1 MLDFMRRNARSW
13 VVSVALGIIS
23 LVFVFYMGGGARIGS
38 GPQAVAMVGDTQIT
52 MNELQR
58 ARTRNEQRYREQAGG
73 KLTREMLRALDLPS
87 MTLNQLIDRTVLVQE
102 AERIGLRVPNDS
114 LRMAIRQVPA
124 FQRNGSF
131 SPGVYKMLV
140 RQQGLSAAGFEHSMR
155 EDILVQQLL
164 DVIRRGVR
172 ISEDQ
177 AFEKYRREN
186 DKISLRY
193 IDVPSSA
200 FRDKV
205 TIDEEAL
212 TAFFDENSEQYR
224 RPEQV
229 RIRYAAYTPDA
240 FVAQTTV
247 DDEAI
252 EEYYYLNS
260 DREFSSSERVG
271 ARHILKKV
279 AADAD
284 EQTKAAARAAL
295 EAIAKRI
302 AAGEDFETL
311 AREASDDTSAADG
324 GDLGVFERGKMVK
337 AFDDAAF
344 ALSAGEVSD
353 IVESP
358 FGFHII
364 QVYSHEAGGK
374 KSLEEVR
381 DEIAAK
387 LVTGKAGD
395 VAFDSAASDAAA
407 IADGASFDEVVKE
420 RGLEIETSPLLGK
433 GDVVP
438 GIGPAPTFVST
449 ALALADGQ
457 TSEPVHIGKNY
468 YLLQLAERKAS
479 YVPELS
485 EVREQVEKA
494 FRRKRAAD
502 LARDR
507 AESLLDKLREGGDF
521 EQVAK
526 AEGFEVEQ
534 TEPFD
539 RRGSYV
545 PGLGGLRGLKESAF
559 QTKADGELLPR
570 VFTQGNDAYVC
581 IRTSYQPATR
591 EGFEEDKQSYMD
603 SMLEQEQARVIDAFV
618 SQLKNDAE
626 VSFNKTLVDQFL
638 Q

>member
-164 DVIRRGVR
+164 DVIRRGVH

-229 RIRYAAYTPDA
+229 RIRYAAYAPDA

-260 DREFSSSERVG
+260 DREFTSSERVG

-279 AADAD
+279 APDAD

-302 AAGEDFETL
+302 AAASPSRIACRTRKRAVPPKRARIEAFKSGCRATIKRTAVGSET
-311 AREASDDTSAADG
+311 S
-324 GDLGVFERGKMVK
+324 
-337 AFDDAAF
+337 
-344 ALSAGEVSD
+344 
-353 IVESP
+353 
-358 FGFHII
+358 
-364 QVYSHEAGGK
+364 
-374 KSLEEVR
+374 KSGSV
-381 DEIAAK
+381 
-387 LVTGKAGD
+387 
-395 VAFDSAASDAAA
+395 
-407 IADGASFDEVVKE
+407 ADGARPRTRSA
-420 RGLEIETSPLLGK
+420 S
-433 GDVVP
+433 
-438 GIGPAPTFVST
+438 
-449 ALALADGQ
+449 
-457 TSEPVHIGKNY
+457 N
-468 YLLQLAERKAS
+468 KAMI
-479 YVPELS
+479 
-485 EVREQVEKA
+485 
-494 FRRKRAAD
+494 RAASSMAS
-502 LARDR
+502 LARADW
-507 AESLLDKLREGGDF
+507 S
-521 EQVAK
+521 
-526 AEGFEVEQ
+526 
-534 TEPFD
+534 
-539 RRGSYV
+539 
-545 PGLGGLRGLKESAF
+545 SAS
-559 QTKADGELLPR
+559 AL
-570 VFTQGNDAYVC
+570 
-581 IRTSYQPATR
+581 
-591 EGFEEDKQSYMD
+591 
-603 SMLEQEQARVIDAFV
+603 
-618 SQLKNDAE
+618 
-626 VSFNKTLVDQFL
+626 
-638 Q
+638 